1 MQRTPLMIS
10 MKRIL
15 TLAIAGLLTAC
26 TSQIS
31 INDVLP
37 QQELDRTIYLR
48 GDFTLWDAEPQYQ
61 FAPVGPALYQA
72 QVKFSTPGKVYE
84 FKIADADFS
93 EGYNCGYSDAQPAGQ
108 SLTLGQPAIADCNT
122 IYNYFSFTPAIK
134 GIYIVSIDYSD
145 YDKPQVT
152 ITKK

>member
-1 MQRTPLMIS
+1 

-61 FAPVGPALYQA
+61 FGPVGPALYQA
-72 QVKFSTPGKVYE
+72 QVKFSTSGKVYE

-134 GIYIVSIDYSD
+134 GTYIVSIDYSD

>member
-1 MQRTPLMIS
+1 

-26 TSQIS
+26 TSQVS

-37 QQELDRTIYLR
+37 QQELDKTIYLR

-61 FAPVGPALYQA
+61 FMPVGGALYQA
-72 QVKFSTPGKVYE
+72 EVKFSTPGKVYE

-93 EGYNCGYSDAQPAGQ
+93 EGYNCGYSDAQPDGQ
-108 SLTLGQPAIADCNT
+108 KLTLGQPVLADCNT
-122 IYNYFSFTPAIK
+122 IYNYFSYSPAIK
-134 GIYIVSIDYSD
+134 GTYIVSIDYSD
-145 YDKPQVT
+145 YDEPQVT

>member
-1 MQRTPLMIS
+1 

-15 TLAIAGLLTAC
+15 TLAVVSLLTAC
-26 TSQIS
+26 SSQIQLPS
-31 INDVLP
+31 IDDVLP
-37 QQELDRTIYLR
+37 SKELDKTMYLR

-61 FAPVGPALYQA
+61 FEQVAPAIYQA
-72 QVKFSTPGKVYE
+72 NVKFSTPGKVYE

-93 EGYNCGYSDAQPAGQ
+93 EGYNCGFSEVDPAGQ
-108 SLTLGQPAIADCNT
+108 SLVLGQAAIADCNT

-134 GIYIVSIDYSD
+134 GSYIVSIDYQN
-145 YDKPQVT
+145 YDKPKVT

>member
-1 MQRTPLMIS
+1 MIS

-48 GDFTLWDAEPQYQ
+48 GDFTLWDAEHQYQ

-84 FKIADADFS
+84 FKIADVDFS

-134 GIYIVSIDYSD
+134 GTYIVSIDYSD

>member
-1 MQRTPLMIS
+1 MIS

-61 FAPVGPALYQA
+61 FMSVGPALYQA
-72 QVKFSTPGKVYE
+72 EVKFSTPGKVYE

-93 EGYNCGYSDAQPAGQ
+93 EGYNCGYSDSQPAGQ

-134 GIYIVSIDYSD
+134 GTYIVSIDYSD